1 MRWVEYVACILKHIT
16 IRPTNIWGDTVKIN
30 LKETTVHDLGS
41 IRFGS
46 ELEWAVA
53 PYGHGN

>member
-1 MRWVEYVACILKHIT
+1 MEYVACILKHIT